1 MYYIIVHLIKFL
13 FMKVKLIV
21 ASIITFT
28 SLAFNGAFL
37 AQEVKPKMDTAKII
51 GKAVKSAIQTNP
63 CLGSTSEKTS
73 DLKWLPIL
81 VKKKEMKEFHPET
94 KNEELLEELKKE
106 KQKKKKELNGSNEGS
121 TLKSTPII
129 GSNWLGNVNN
139 GSTPMDNH
147 MAISNNG
154 IIVSVSNTILEIDD
168 SQGTLLYYN
177 DLVSFFNVSSIQDA
191 CDPVVIYDNQQD
203 RFILFFQEC
212 SGTAA
217 GSKLCICFSKSNNP
231 ANDGWWKY
239 AITGN
244 PLNDGSWFDY
254 PKMGIS
260 TNELYISGNLFFESG
275 GFNESVLYQI
285 NKNSGYTGSALDWDY
300 WSNIS
305 GSPFTL
311 LPVSYGQTGGYGP
324 GCYLV
329 STESAG
335 DNVIHLYDLTND
347 LHNNPSL
354 NHYIVNT
361 DAYSPAANANQQG
374 SNDLLDNGDCRSQ
387 SGFYLNGIIHFVFHS
402 DINNGWNGINYNR
415 LNVSALTNTSSTFG
429 MSGTFDYS
437 YPSIASFGSNA
448 NDKSVMISFLRSG
461 SSIFPQCNVV
471 NCDNNM
477 NWSAS
482 TIVKEGDSFVDFNSS
497 STERWGDYTGAC
509 RQYNATNPK
518 VWVNGM
524 FGNTDNIYDTWIA
537 EVGVNS
543 SGINEL
549 TMENKVKVYPNPVVQ
564 QYHLDFEYTQTEK
577 IEIVLL
583 NTQGK
588 QIQNLYNGIAFIGKN
603 SFSFNQGALEAG
615 EYFLVVKTNLN
626 QIIVNEK
633 IIILSNN

>member
-1 MYYIIVHLIKFL
+1 
-13 FMKVKLIV
+13 MKVRLIF
-21 ASIITFT
+21 FT
-28 SLAFNGAFL
+28 CVLFVSCLNTSKTY
-37 AQEVKPKMDTAKII
+37 AQEVKPTMDTSKIL
-51 GKAVKSAIQTNP
+51 GKALKSQIKTSP
-63 CLGSTSEKTS
+63 CLGSTSQKSS

-81 VKKKEMKEFHPET
+81 VKKKDMVEFHPET
-94 KNEELLEELKKE
+94 KNEELLEEIKSG
-106 KQKKKKELNGSNEGS
+106 KQKNKIESKGSNEGS
-121 TLKSTPII
+121 SIKSTPII
-129 GSNWLGNVNN
+129 GANWLGNVNN
-139 GSTPMDNH
+139 DMTPMDNH

-177 DLVSFFNVSSIQDA
+177 DLVSFFNVSSIQEV

-203 RFILFFQEC
+203 RFILFFQES

-231 ANDGWWKY
+231 VNDGWWKY
-239 AITGN
+239 TITGN

-260 TNELYISGNLFFESG
+260 TNELYISGNLFYESG
-275 GFNESVLYQI
+275 GYNESVLYQI
-285 NKNSGYTGSALDWDY
+285 NKASGYSGSGLDWNY
-300 WSNIS
+300 WYNIS

-335 DNVIHLYDLTND
+335 DNIIHLYDLTDD
-347 LHNNPSL
+347 LHNNASL
-354 NHYIVNT
+354 NHYVVST
-361 DAYSPAANANQQG
+361 TSYSPAADANQQG
-374 SNDLLDNGDCRSQ
+374 SNDLLDNGDNRTQ
-387 SGFYLNGIIHFVFHS
+387 SGFYLNGLIHFVFHS

-437 YPSIASFGSNA
+437 YPSIASFGTNV

-461 SSIFPQCNVV
+461 SSIYPQCNVV

-482 TIVKEGDSFVDFNSS
+482 TIVKEGENFVDFMSS

-509 RQYNATNPK
+509 RQYNTTNPK

-524 FGNTDNIYDTWIA
+524 FGNIDNVFDTWIA
-537 EVGVNS
+537 EIGVNA
-543 SGINEL
+543 SGINEVSK
-549 TMENKVKVYPNPVVQ
+549 ENKVKIYPNPVIQ
-564 QYHLDFEYTQTEK
+564 QYHLEFESNQAEN
-577 IEIVLL
+577 IEILL
-583 NTQGK
+583 LSSDGK
-588 QIQNLYNGIAFIGKN
+588 QIQNLFKGMTFIGKN
-603 SFSFNQGALEAG
+603 AFSFNQGALETG
-615 EYFLVVKTNLN
+615 EYFLVVKTSQN
-626 QIIVNEK
+626 QIRINEK
-633 IIILSNN
+633 IIIVGSH

>member
-1 MYYIIVHLIKFL
+1 MKSNFIFTPYILFTLFL
-13 FMKVKLIV
+13 YT
-21 ASIITFT
+21 SISYT
-28 SLAFNGAFL
+28 
-37 AQEVKPKMDTAKII
+37 QEAKPMMDTSKII
-51 GKAVKSAIQTNP
+51 GKALKSQIETSP
-63 CLGSTSEKTS
+63 CLGSTSEKSS

-81 VKKKEMKEFHPET
+81 VKKKDIVEFHPET

-106 KQKKKKELNGSNEGS
+106 KQKNKKESKGSNEGS
-121 TLKSTPII
+121 TLKSTPTI
-129 GSNWLGNVNN
+129 GSNWLGNLND

-154 IIVSVSNTILEIDD
+154 IIVSVSNSILEIDD

-177 DLVSFFNVSSIQDA
+177 DFVSFFNVSSIQNV

-212 SGTAA
+212 SGTSAN
-217 GSKLCICFSKSNNP
+217 SKLCICFSKSNNP

-260 TNELYISGNLFFESG
+260 TNELYISGNLFYESG
-275 GFNESVLYQI
+275 GYNESVLYQI
-285 NKNSGYTGSALDWDY
+285 NKASGYSGSGLDWNY
-300 WSNIS
+300 WYNIS

-329 STESAG
+329 STEHTGGS
-335 DNVIHLYDLTND
+335 VIHLYDLTND

-354 NHYIVNT
+354 NHYTVNT
-361 DAYSPAANANQQG
+361 NSYSPAADANQLG
-374 SNDLLDNGDCRSQ
+374 SSDLLDNGDSRTQ
-387 SGFYLNGIIHFVFHS
+387 SGFYLNGLIHFVFHS

-429 MSGTFDYS
+429 LSGTFDYS
-437 YPSIASFGSNA
+437 YPSIASFGTTV

-461 SSIFPQCNVV
+461 SSIYPQSNVV
-471 NCDNNM
+471 NCDDNM

-482 TIVKEGDSFVDFNSS
+482 TIVKEGENSIDMIS
-497 STERWGDYTGAC
+497 STTERWGDYTGAC
-509 RQYNATNPK
+509 RQYNATSPK

-524 FGNTDNIYDTWIA
+524 FGNVDNVWDTWIA
-537 EVGVNS
+537 EIGVNS
-543 SGINEL
+543 SGLSEISK
-549 TMENKVKVYPNPVVQ
+549 ENKLKIYPNPIVQ
-564 QYHLDFEYTQTEK
+564 QYHLEFESNQAEN
-577 IEIVLL
+577 IEILL
-583 NTQGK
+583 LSSEGK
-588 QIQNLYNGIAFIGKN
+588 QIQNLYNGMTFIGKN
-603 SFSFNQGALEAG
+603 AFSFNQGALGTG
-615 EYFLVVKTNLN
+615 EYFLVVKTNQN
-626 QIIVNEK
+626 QIRINEK
-633 IIILSNN
+633 IIIVGNH

>member
-1 MYYIIVHLIKFL
+1 
-13 FMKVKLIV
+13 MKVRLIF
-21 ASIITFT
+21 FT
-28 SLAFNGAFL
+28 CVLYVSYLNTSKTY
-37 AQEVKPKMDTAKII
+37 AQEVKPLMDTSKIL
-51 GKAVKSAIQTNP
+51 GKALKSQIETSP
-63 CLGSTSEKTS
+63 CLGSTSEKSS

-81 VKKKEMKEFHPET
+81 VKKKEMTEFHPET
-94 KNEELLEELKKE
+94 KNEELLEEIKSG
-106 KQKKKKELNGSNEGS
+106 KQKNKIESKGSNEGT
-121 TLKSTPII
+121 TLKSTPVI
-129 GSNWLGNVNN
+129 GSNWLGNLND

-177 DLVSFFNVSSIQDA
+177 DLASFFNVPSIQEV

-203 RFILFFQEC
+203 RFILFFQES

-260 TNELYISGNLFFESG
+260 TNELYISGNLFYESG
-275 GFNESVLYQI
+275 GYNESVLYQI
-285 NKNSGYTGSALDWDY
+285 NKASGYTGSGLDWNY
-300 WSNIS
+300 WYNIS

-335 DNVIHLYDLTND
+335 DNIIHLYDLTDD
-347 LHNNPSL
+347 LHNNASL
-354 NHYIVNT
+354 NHYVVST
-361 DAYSPAANANQQG
+361 TSYSPAADANQQG
-374 SNDLLDNGDCRSQ
+374 SNDLLDNGDNRTQ
-387 SGFYLNGIIHFVFHS
+387 SGFYLNGLIHFVFHS

-437 YPSIASFGSNA
+437 YPSIASFGTNV

-461 SSIFPQCNVV
+461 SSIYPQCNVV

-482 TIVKEGDSFVDFNSS
+482 TIVKEGENFVGQMSS

-509 RQYNATNPK
+509 RKYNSTSPK

-524 FGNTDNIYDTWIA
+524 FGNIDNVWDTWIA
-537 EVGVNS
+537 EIGVNS
-543 SGINEL
+543 SGINEISK
-549 TMENKVKVYPNPVVQ
+549 ENKVKIYPNPIIH
-564 QYHLDFEYTQTEK
+564 QYHLEFESNQAEN
-577 IEIVLL
+577 IEILL
-583 NTQGK
+583 LSSEGK
-588 QIQNLYNGIAFIGKN
+588 QIQNLYKGMTFIGKN
-603 SFSFNQGALEAG
+603 AFSFNQGALETG
-615 EYFLVVKTNLN
+615 EYFLVVKTSQN
-626 QIIVNEK
+626 QIRINEK
-633 IIILSNN
+633 IIIVGSH

>member
-1 MYYIIVHLIKFL
+1 
-13 FMKVKLIV
+13 MKVRLIF
-21 ASIITFT
+21 FT
-28 SLAFNGAFL
+28 CVLFVSYLNTSNSL
-37 AQEVKPKMDTAKII
+37 AQELKPMMDTSKIL
-51 GKAVKSAIQTNP
+51 GKALKSQIETSA
-63 CLGSTSEKTS
+63 CLGSTSQKSS

-81 VKKKEMKEFHPET
+81 VKKKDMVEFHPET
-94 KNEELLEELKKE
+94 KNEELLEDLKKE
-106 KQKKKKELNGSNEGS
+106 KQKNKKESKDSNEGS
-121 TLKSTPII
+121 TLKSTPVI
-129 GSNWLGNVNN
+129 GANWLGNVNN
-139 GSTPMDNH
+139 DMTPMDNH

-177 DLVSFFNVSSIQDA
+177 DLASFFNVPSIQEV

-203 RFILFFQEC
+203 RFILFFQES

-260 TNELYISGNLFFESG
+260 TNELYISGNLFYESG
-275 GFNESVLYQI
+275 GYNESVLYQI
-285 NKNSGYTGSALDWDY
+285 NKASGYTGSGLDWNY
-300 WSNIS
+300 WYNIS

-329 STESAG
+329 STESSG
-335 DNVIHLYDLTND
+335 DNIIHLYDLTDD
-347 LHNNPSL
+347 LHNNASL
-354 NHYIVNT
+354 NHYVVST
-361 DAYSPAANANQQG
+361 ASYSPAADANQQG
-374 SNDLLDNGDCRSQ
+374 SNDLLSNGDCRTQ
-387 SGFYLNGIIHFVFHS
+387 SGFYLNGMIHFVFHS

-429 MSGTFDYS
+429 MSGSFDYS
-437 YPSIASFGSNA
+437 YPSIASFGTNV

-461 SSIFPQCNVV
+461 SSIYPQCNVV

-482 TIVKEGDSFVDFNSS
+482 TIVKEGENFVDFMSS

-524 FGNTDNIYDTWIA
+524 FGNIDNVFDTWIA
-537 EVGVNS
+537 EIGVNA

-549 TMENKVKVYPNPVVQ
+549 SKENKVKIYPNPVIQ
-564 QYHLDFEYTQTEK
+564 QYHLEFESNQAEN
-577 IEIVLL
+577 IEILL
-583 NTQGK
+583 LSSEGK
-588 QIQNLYNGIAFIGKN
+588 QIQNLYKGMTFTGKN
-603 SFSFNQGALEAG
+603 AFSFNQGALETG
-615 EYFLVVKTNLN
+615 EYFLVVKTSQN
-626 QIIVNEK
+626 QIRINEK
-633 IIILSNN
+633 IIIVGSH

>member
-1 MYYIIVHLIKFL
+1 MI
-13 FMKVKLIV
+13 VKLITTSIFIS
-21 ASIITFT
+21 ASLTITR
-28 SLAFNGAFL
+28 GYL
-37 AQEVKPKMDTAKII
+37 AQEAKPIMDTSKIL
-51 GKAVKSAIQTNP
+51 GKALKSQIETSP
-63 CLGSTSEKTS
+63 CLGSTSEKSS

-81 VKKKEMKEFHPET
+81 VKKKDMLEFHPET

-106 KQKKKKELNGSNEGS
+106 KQKNKKESKGSNEVY

-129 GSNWLGNVNN
+129 GANWLGNVNN
-139 GSTPMDNH
+139 GSSPMDNH
-147 MAISNNG
+147 LAISNNG

-177 DLVSFFNVSSIQDA
+177 DLASFFNVSSIQEV

-203 RFILFFQEC
+203 RFILFFQES

-275 GFNESVLYQI
+275 GYNKSVLYQI
-285 NKNSGYTGSALDWDY
+285 NKASGYTGSGLDWNY
-300 WSNIS
+300 WYNIP

-311 LPVSYGQTGGYGP
+311 LPLSYGQTGGYGP

-329 STESAG
+329 STEPMG
-335 DNVIHLYDLTND
+335 DNIIHLYDLTDD
-347 LHNNPSL
+347 LHNNASL
-354 NHYIVNT
+354 NHYVVST
-361 DAYSPAANANQQG
+361 TSYSPAANANQQG
-374 SNDLLDNGDCRSQ
+374 SSVLLDNGDNRTQ
-387 SGFYLNGIIHFVFHS
+387 SGFYLNGLIHFVFHS

-415 LNVSALTNTSSTFG
+415 LNVSALTNTSATFG
-429 MSGTFDYS
+429 LSGSFDYS
-437 YPSIASFGSNA
+437 YPSIASFGTNV

-461 SSIFPQCNVV
+461 SSIYPQCNVV
-471 NCDNNM
+471 NCDDNM

-482 TIVKEGDSFVDFNSS
+482 TIVKEGENSVDFMSS

-524 FGNTDNIYDTWIA
+524 FGNVDNVWDTWIA
-537 EVGVNS
+537 EIGVNS
-543 SGINEL
+543 SGLSEISK
-549 TMENKVKVYPNPVVQ
+549 ENKVKIYPNPIVQ
-564 QYHLDFEYTQTEK
+564 QYHLEFESKQAEN
-577 IEIVLL
+577 IEILL
-583 NTQGK
+583 LSSEGK
-588 QIQNLYNGIAFIGKN
+588 QIQNLYKGMTFIGKN
-603 SFSFNQGALEAG
+603 AFSFNQGALGTG
-615 EYFLVVKTNLN
+615 EYFLVVKTSQN
-626 QIIVNEK
+626 QIRINEK
-633 IIILSNN
+633 IIIIGNH

>member
-1 MYYIIVHLIKFL
+1 
-13 FMKVKLIV
+13 MKVRLIY
-21 ASIITFT
+21 FT
-28 SLAFNGAFL
+28 SVLFVSFLNTSNSL
-37 AQEVKPKMDTAKII
+37 AQEVKPMMDTSKIL
-51 GKAVKSAIQTNP
+51 GKALKSQIETSA
-63 CLGSTSEKTS
+63 CLGSTSQKSS

-81 VKKKEMKEFHPET
+81 VKKKDMVEFHPET
-94 KNEELLEELKKE
+94 KNEELLEDLKKE
-106 KQKKKKELNGSNEGS
+106 KQKNKKESKDSNEGS
-121 TLKSTPII
+121 TLKSTPVI
-129 GSNWLGNVNN
+129 GANWLGNVNN
-139 GSTPMDNH
+139 DMTPMDNH

-177 DLVSFFNVSSIQDA
+177 DLASFFNVPSIQEV

-203 RFILFFQEC
+203 RFILFFQES

-260 TNELYISGNLFFESG
+260 TNELYISGNLFYESG
-275 GFNESVLYQI
+275 GYNESVLYQI
-285 NKNSGYTGSALDWDY
+285 NKASGYTGSGLDWNY
-300 WSNIS
+300 WYNIS

-329 STESAG
+329 STESSG
-335 DNVIHLYDLTND
+335 DNIIHLYDLTDD
-347 LHNNPSL
+347 LHNNASL
-354 NHYIVNT
+354 NHYVVST
-361 DAYSPAANANQQG
+361 ASYSPAADANQQG
-374 SNDLLDNGDCRSQ
+374 SNDLLSNGDCRTQ
-387 SGFYLNGIIHFVFHS
+387 SGFYLNGMIHFVFHS

-415 LNVSALTNTSSTFG
+415 LNVNALTNTSSTFG

-437 YPSIASFGSNA
+437 YPSIASFGTNV

-461 SSIFPQCNVV
+461 SSIYPQCNVV

-482 TIVKEGDSFVDFNSS
+482 TIVKEGENFVDFMSS

-524 FGNTDNIYDTWIA
+524 FGNIDNVFDTWIA
-537 EVGVNS
+537 EIGVNA

-549 TMENKVKVYPNPVVQ
+549 SKENKVKIYPNPVIQ
-564 QYHLDFEYTQTEK
+564 QYHLEFESNQAEN
-577 IEIVLL
+577 IEILL
-583 NTQGK
+583 LSSEGK
-588 QIQNLYNGIAFIGKN
+588 QIQNLYKGMTFTGKN
-603 SFSFNQGALEAG
+603 AFSFNQGALETG
-615 EYFLVVKTNLN
+615 EYFLVVKTSQN
-626 QIIVNEK
+626 QIRINEK
-633 IIILSNN
+633 IIIVGSH